1 MRLCCLFLFGETE
14 NSHRALEEKLNTKSS
29 KSAPITKAVIKQ
41 HLWIFIRCLI
51 ENPSFGSQTK
61 EKLTSK
67 ITEFGSKCKLTE
79 DFMTKLAKGGIKLR
93 GKKKCLTFVLGWAL
107 NFRFS
112 RDYVLRFANFKAQ
125 KSLKN
130 KGGKKVDRL
139 RGIEKLDDA
148 NFAGTKQGK
157 DCTLIVTE
165 GDSAKTLAVC
175 GLSVVGRDYFGVF
188 PLRGKP
194 LNVRGAKPA
203 DLIKYTGREKC
214 DVCL

>member
-1 MRLCCLFLFGETE
+1 
-14 NSHRALEEKLNTKSS
+14 LEEKLNSKSS

-41 HLWIFIRCLI
+41 HLWVFIRCLI

-67 ITEFGSKCKLTE
+67 ITEFGSKCKLSDE
-79 DFMTKLAKGGIKLR
+79 FMTKLGKGGIKLTQR
-93 GKKKCLTFVLGWAL
+93 KERISLFFNKSDL
-107 NFRFS
+107 N

-125 KSLKN
+125 KSLKS

-157 DCTLIVTE
+157 GAFWFLFVFCWCFVFCVL
-165 GDSAKTLAVC
+165 
-175 GLSVVGRDYFGVF
+175 YFWNH
-188 PLRGKP
+188 L
-194 LNVRGAKPA
+194 
-203 DLIKYTGREKC
+203 
-214 DVCL
+214 

>member
-1 MRLCCLFLFGETE
+1 MSLTSPTRSQSNFGLFLILPWLNDREF
-14 NSHRALEEKLNTKSS
+14 RALEEKLNSKSS
-29 KSAPITKAVIKQ
+29 KSAPISKAVIKQ

-67 ITEFGSKCKLTE
+67 ITEFGSKCKLSDE
-79 DFMTKLAKGGIKLR
+79 FMTKLAKGGIKLDDFFFFFFFLS
-93 GKKKCLTFVLGWAL
+93 CLK
-107 NFRFS
+107 

-148 NFAGTKQGK
+148 NFAGTKQGR

-203 DLIKYTGREKC
+203 DLIK
-214 DVCL
+214 